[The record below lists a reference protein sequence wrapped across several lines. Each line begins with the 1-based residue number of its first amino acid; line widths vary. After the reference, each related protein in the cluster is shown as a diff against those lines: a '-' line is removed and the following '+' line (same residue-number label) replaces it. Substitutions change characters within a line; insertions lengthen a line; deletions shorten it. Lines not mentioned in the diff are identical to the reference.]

1 MGTAHTSPLH
11 CAGSSPCWP
20 RTVLLLPVAWWT
32 LTLATGASPYCFLDL
47 VNLAFHEAGHLIFSF
62 AGSTLHYLGGT
73 LAQILVP
80 VLLAGN
86 FLLRERQPFAAA
98 VCSWWVGENFINI
111 SVYMADARALAL
123 PLVGGGDHDWNE
135 LFYRF
140 GLLGEPSVRT
150 VSAATHALGVMVML
164 VSLAWC
170 IYFVLPARARGRVRE
185 SMTSRWPRMETLLG
199 E

>member
-1 MGTAHTSPLH
+1 MRTARTSLLHGTGP
-11 CAGSSPCWP
+11 SPCWP
-20 RTVLLLPVAWWT
+20 RAILLLPVAWWT
-32 LTLATGASPYCFLDL
+32 LTLATEASPYCFLDL

-98 VCSWWVGENFINI
+98 VCSWWAGENFINI

-135 LFYRF
+135 LFHRF
-140 GLLGEPSVRT
+140 GLLGEPSVRA
-150 VSAATHALGVMVML
+150 VSAATHAIGVTIMI

-170 IYFVLPARARGRVRE
+170 VYFVLPAPVRGHVHE
-185 SMTSRWPRMETLLG
+185 SMTSRWPWMETLLA